1 MLIYRYFYLSYYEE
15 QKKADRGVLHP
26 LRKSAYRDFSTLG
39 VAPLRC
45 PYPQE
50 ALQI

>member
-1 MLIYRYFYLSYYEE
+1 MLSRRAK
-15 QKKADRGVLHP
+15 KKADRGVLHP